1 MKRYRLRVWLACP
14 SRAEDSRRC
23 SSRNVTEGSRTPTVV
38 PEDWTRSVAV
48 AFRGRDLQVAALW
61 FNNGIVL
68 NTCLPFPLSKPL
80 YQRQTAPSL
89 SLSVSKH
96 TVFFQRLNCMDQA
109 THRDLL
115 LRSRRW
121 SMFSLRGSCN
131 YLIISCAITPISLI
145 GLWMCNFRFYV
156 KRKRCEFLF
165 IHEILH
171 KK

>member
-1 MKRYRLRVWLACP
+1 MIANKQSLSDDLHEKKNLLPVERWTLFRKPGKKRYRLRVWLACP

-38 PEDWTRSVAV
+38 PEVWARSVAV

-109 THRDLL
+109 THRDLGDDQCL
-115 LRSRRW
+115 VCAGRV
-121 SMFSLRGSCN
+121 
-131 YLIISCAITPISLI
+131 IIL
-145 GLWMCNFRFYV
+145 
-156 KRKRCEFLF
+156 
-165 IHEILH
+165 
-171 KK
+171 